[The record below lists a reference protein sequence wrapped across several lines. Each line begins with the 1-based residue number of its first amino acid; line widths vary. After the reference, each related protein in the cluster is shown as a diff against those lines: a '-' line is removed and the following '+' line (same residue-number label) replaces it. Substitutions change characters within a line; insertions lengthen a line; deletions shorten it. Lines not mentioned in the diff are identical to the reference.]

1 MKHFPQQLSK
11 SLIKCPIVFCFLLVC
26 SCITLSSAQLEAG
39 ILAGGSVYAGDLG
52 PDRPR
57 DYVRQM
63 RLSYGA
69 FVRYRV
75 NPYIAVRA
83 HYQDLDLFGEDDLSP
98 SENRQARNLH
108 FFTDLDE
115 LALQVE
121 IHPFADTWPVSPY
134 LIGGVAAYHFNP
146 QGFLDDGFVELQ
158 PLGTEG
164 QGLPGFDEKY
174 SLTRFALP
182 LGAGLRF
189 DFGSGVYFGLQ
200 LSARTTF
207 FDYLD
212 DVSGQYVDESI
223 LSANGPLAVELAY
236 RGDEVPGA
244 ELLNA
249 PAGGARGSADA
260 NDYYYT
266 VTAQFSYQFGPRE
279 RGGFKTK
286 RGKVKCPTF

>member
-1 MKHFPQQLSK
+1 
-11 SLIKCPIVFCFLLVC
+11 
-26 SCITLSSAQLEAG
+26 
-39 ILAGGSVYAGDLG
+39 VYAGDLG

-134 LIGGVAAYHFNP
+134 LIGGVAAYHC
-146 QGFLDDGFVELQ
+146 
-158 PLGTEG
+158 
-164 QGLPGFDEKY
+164 
-174 SLTRFALP
+174 
-182 LGAGLRF
+182 
-189 DFGSGVYFGLQ
+189 SGVYFGLQ